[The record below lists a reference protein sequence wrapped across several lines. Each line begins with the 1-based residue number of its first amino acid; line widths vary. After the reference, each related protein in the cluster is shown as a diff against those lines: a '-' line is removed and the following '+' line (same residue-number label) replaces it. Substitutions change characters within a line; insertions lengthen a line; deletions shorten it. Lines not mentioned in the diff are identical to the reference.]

1 MSTGAWNGAV
11 MTHKEIGDIIG
22 MHKNNVCTLEKQALR
37 KVKEYLLRRFGD
49 RVTIEDLIPYYKEE
63 DTEYEMPRY

>member
-63 DTEYEMPRY
+63 DTEYEMPEL